1 MKDPKAAIPTM
12 LLGIVV
18 SFLILWFVLSNLWI
32 LIPACLIYAVY
43 LYSVR
48 KKKGDD
54 KACDD
59 YIDVEARD
67 YSRTEMFSDAC
78 EHFAPPT
85 NGDKIRQMTNSQLS
99 KFLARLAVCNVCFP
113 DSPKGDRK
121 YWYDWTFA
129 PAESEGE
136 DE

>member
-1 MKDPKAAIPTM
+1 MTKTCGECKHHKEKCHCEKFSCYARESD
-12 LLGIVV
+12 
-18 SFLILWFVLSNLWI
+18 FCDEFE
-32 LIPACLIYAVY
+32 PA
-43 LYSVR
+43 
-48 KKKGDD
+48 KKQ
-54 KACDD
+54 
-59 YIDVEARD
+59 II
-67 YSRTEMFSDAC
+67 
-78 EHFAPPT
+78 T
-85 NGDKIRQMTNSQLS
+85 NGDVIRQMTNSQLS

>member
-1 MKDPKAAIPTM
+1 M
-12 LLGIVV
+12 
-18 SFLILWFVLSNLWI
+18 SNKTCGECKHLNRD
-32 LIPACLIYAVY
+32 LAFCRACGAKWLKENDGANCKYFEQ
-43 LYSVR
+43 
-48 KKKGDD
+48 KQ
-54 KACDD
+54 
-59 YIDVEARD
+59 
-67 YSRTEMFSDAC
+67 
-78 EHFAPPT
+78 PPT

-129 PAESEGE
+129 PAESEGR